1 MVSTLSSSKRS
12 RTIVNAVV
20 LPIPAF
26 AVEDIPRSPKFLRPL
41 VWTRLLT
48 GVLNS
53 LHSIGLLT
61 V

>member
-41 VWTRLLT
+41 V
-48 GVLNS
+48 
-53 LHSIGLLT
+53 
-61 V
+61 